1 MCIRDRP
8 GYGPEIIM
16 QNRFIQPKTSVIIE
30 THKKRRIKNK
40 KLNETIMYK
49 IVSYIIQRHT
59 EIS

>member
-1 MCIRDRP
+1 
-8 GYGPEIIM
+8 M

-30 THKKRRIKNK
+30 THTQKKKNPLYKKNK
-40 KLNETIMYK
+40 KLNETIMYM